1 MHSAHLEADSRRAEP
16 ARAGGPII
24 QATEMQA
31 NLETLSALER
41 KLSVSLPATDIDHEV
56 ESRLKRLSRTVKM
69 HGFRP
74 GKVPFKVVE
83 QHYGPQVRQEVLG
96 DAMQRS
102 FGEAVRQ
109 QNLRVAGYPKFEVA
123 PRSDGAVE
131 FQYSATFEIYPD
143 VTVGDISGKVI
154 ERPALEVGEAEVDK
168 TIEIMRKQRAR
179 YEPVERAA
187 ETGDR
192 VTIDFRGTLDG
203 AEFTGSSAKGQQAV
217 LGEGRLLPDFEGGVT
232 GMKPG
237 ETKAFD
243 VRFPGDYH
251 GREVAGKTARF
262 EVTVSQVAAAHLPD
276 VDAEFAKSLGI
287 ASGDVT
293 RMRDEIRANLEREV
307 KAKLKSRLRDQVMQ
321 AFLDVTRIEAPR
333 SLVQMEI
340 ERLRAGARQELAA
353 RGVKV
358 TQDTPLPADLFE
370 QQAQR
375 RVALGL
381 ILGELVKMHQLAPKP
396 EQVRRL
402 VEEQAESYERPE
414 EVVKWFYAAP
424 ERLRDI
430 ESAALEDNVVAWAL
444 GAARVTDKQV
454 DFDELMG
461 KR

>member
-1 MHSAHLEADSRRAEP
+1 
-16 ARAGGPII
+16 
-24 QATEMQA
+24 MQA

-41 KLSVSLPATDIDHEV
+41 RLSVSLPATDIDHEV

-74 GKVPFKVVE
+74 GKVPLKVVE

-96 DAMQRS
+96 DAMQKS

-109 QNLRVAGYPKFEVA
+109 QKLKVAGYPRFELA
-123 PRSDGAVE
+123 PRTDGAME
-131 FQYSATFEIYPD
+131 FQYRATFEIYPE
-143 VTVGDISGKVI
+143 VTVGDIAGTAI
-154 ERPALEVGEAEVDK
+154 ERPAFEVGEVEVDQ

-187 ETGDR
+187 QTGDR

-203 AEFTGSSAKGQQAV
+203 ADFPGSSGSGQQTV
-217 LGEGRLLPDFEGGVT
+217 LGDGRLLPDFEGGVA

-237 ETKAFD
+237 EAKAFD

-262 EVTVSQVAAAHLPD
+262 EVTLSQVAAPRLPE
-276 VDAEFAKSLGI
+276 VDAGFAKSLGV
-287 ASGDVT
+287 ADGDLT
-293 RMRDEIRANLEREV
+293 RMRAEVRANLEREV
-307 KAKLKSRLRDQVMQ
+307 KAKLRSRLRDQVMQ
-321 AFLDVTRIEAPR
+321 ALLDATRLEAPR
-333 SLVQMEI
+333 SLVQIEI
-340 ERLRAGARQELAA
+340 ERLQAGARQELAM

-358 TQDTPLPADLFE
+358 TQGTPLPVDLFE
-370 QQAQR
+370 QQARR
-375 RVALGL
+375 RVSLGL
-381 ILGELVKMHQLAPKP
+381 ILGELVKLHNLYPKP
-396 EQVRRL
+396 EQVRKH

-414 EVVKWFYAAP
+414 DVVKWFYAAP

-444 GAARVTDKQV
+444 GVAKVTDRKI
-454 DFDELMG
+454 DFDDLMG
-461 KR
+461 RT